1 MGVPIPASSRTGYE
15 HSVSAARTQLDEE
28 AFASAWAQGRGIS
41 PEQAIAAREVEPAP
55 AIPLQPPTR
64 THLPYPNDL
73 TAREVEVI
81 RLVAQGLTNAQIAE
95 QLVLSPHTVHSHVRS
110 ILSKLGVSTR
120 GAIIRYAVEH
130 QLT

>member
-1 MGVPIPASSRTGYE
+1 M
-15 HSVSAARTQLDEE
+15 
-28 AFASAWAQGRGIS
+28 S
-41 PEQAIAAREVEPAP
+41 PQQAIAAREIENISQPLQEAPLPAP
-55 AIPLQPPTR
+55 TR
-64 THLPYPNDL
+64 SHLPYPNDL

-120 GAIIRYAVEH
+120 GAIIRFALEH
-130 QLT
+130 HLV